1 MWTIAGTIAAETAVT
16 LVRRAKK
23 TVTMRPVFAS
33 FLKSI
38 IVTPSRFSD
47 EFFHARKHHCL
58 QAANHCPNSMG
69 SIYVEQPFAKMTGLP
84 DNLTETPDCSG
95 RGGNTWTFSIRS

>member
-33 FLKSI
+33 LLKSI
-38 IVTPSRFSD
+38 IVTPSRFPD
-47 EFFHARKHHCL
+47 EFFHSWKHHCH
-58 QAANHCPNSMG
+58 QAANDCPNSMT

-84 DNLTETPDCSG
+84 DNLTETPDCTG
-95 RGGNTWTFSIRS
+95 RGDQGWTFSTKS